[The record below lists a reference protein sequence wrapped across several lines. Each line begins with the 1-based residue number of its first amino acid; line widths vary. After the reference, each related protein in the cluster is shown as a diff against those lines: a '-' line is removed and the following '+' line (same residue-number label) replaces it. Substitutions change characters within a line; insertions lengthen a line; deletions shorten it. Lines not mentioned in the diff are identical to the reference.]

1 MYMDFA
7 DKLCY
12 AMSIRGITA
21 KELSHRTNISESRI
35 SQYRKGVYKP
45 KTDAMNSLA
54 VGLMVNPN
62 WFDGT
67 SDDMETYQNYQCEGD
82 LTPFDMRL
90 LNCFHKADDNIKKAI
105 CLILDVNTKGIKMQ
119 QTREFTEEQI
129 NDC

>member
-7 DKLCY
+7 EKLCV
-12 AMSIRGITA
+12 AMSLRNVTA
-21 KELSHRTNISESRI
+21 KELAHRTGISESRI

-45 KTDAMNSLA
+45 KTDAMNKLA
-54 VGLMVNPN
+54 IGLSVNPN

-90 LNCFHKADDNIKKAI
+90 LNNFHKADNNIKKGI
-105 CLILDVNTKGIKMQ
+105 CLILGIDTKGIKIKQ
-119 QTREFTEEQI
+119 TKEFTREQI
-129 NDC
+129 DD

>member
-7 DKLCY
+7 EKLCV
-12 AMSIRGITA
+12 AMNVRNVTA
-21 KELSHRTNISESRI
+21 KELAHRTGISESRI

-45 KTDAMNSLA
+45 KTDAMNKLA
-54 VGLMVNPN
+54 IGLSVNPN

-90 LNCFHKADDNIKKAI
+90 LNCFHKSDDNFKKAI
-105 CLILDVNTKGIKMQ
+105 CLILGINTKGIKIK
-119 QTREFTEEQI
+119 QTREFTEDQI
-129 NDC
+129 ND